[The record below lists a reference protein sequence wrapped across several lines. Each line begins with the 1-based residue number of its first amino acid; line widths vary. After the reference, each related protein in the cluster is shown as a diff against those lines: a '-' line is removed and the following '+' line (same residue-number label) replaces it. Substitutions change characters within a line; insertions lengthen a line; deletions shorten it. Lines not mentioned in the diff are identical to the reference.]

1 MVQYATMNTDTFR
14 ARLQEEKAT
23 LERELGTVGRR
34 NPANPGDW
42 EAVPPESEP
51 EPDPND
57 QADVM
62 EEFGNNNAILKDLEA
77 RLGSVDDALAR
88 IQEGT
93 YGTCRVGGE
102 QIEEDRL
109 EADPTAGTCKAH
121 LND

>member
-1 MVQYATMNTDTFR
+1 MNTDTFR